1 MSVVA
6 VKLYADK
13 IEMSADSIIV
23 CGSRKELYY
32 GHHTK
37 INQINDMIIG
47 TAGHCEESSLMWIY
61 AKNHRPAAATEKD
74 VLEFIM
80 EFSDWKRG
88 RTGNSNL
95 DNQYLLAFGGKVF
108 HIQNY
113 MVLEVDKFSAIG
125 AGADYALAAL
135 YLEKSAPEAVKVAC
149 ELSCFVSEPIKTFS
163 MEREDL

>member
-1 MSVVA
+1 
-6 VKLYADK
+6 
-13 IEMSADSIIV
+13 
-23 CGSRKELYY
+23 
-32 GHHTK
+32 
-37 INQINDMIIG
+37 
-47 TAGHCEESSLMWIY
+47 
-61 AKNHRPAAATEKD
+61 
-74 VLEFIM
+74 M

-95 DNQYLLAFGGKVF
+95 DNQYLLAFGGKAF

-113 MVLEVDKFSAIG
+113 LVLEVDKFSAIG